1 MLFFF
6 FPAAASGCAG
16 LGERSAES
24 PPLVSVPTG
33 LCQTV
38 REDGVIDFFFFF
50 FLCTSFQV
58 TALLPPIKW
67 ENVDGRPNTFEP
79 SS

>member
-6 FPAAASGCAG
+6 FSAAASSCAEH
-16 LGERSAES
+16 GERSAES
-24 PPLVSVPTG
+24 PLVSVLTG

-38 REDGVIDFFFFF
+38 REDGVIDFFLFFF
-50 FLCTSFQV
+50 VCILFQV
-58 TALLPPIKW
+58 TALSPPIKW